1 MLIHGIN
8 PFIISRISTTDF
20 RRVGKHPMFYRL
32 RNRKHPILS
41 IFWDGA
47 ADEWDGIWNRPSVCI
62 HGANGKVIL
71 EIEVRSKDRANQL
84 ANELT
89 QQLDNALS
97 QPVCKMK

>member
-1 MLIHGIN
+1 MLIQGIN
-8 PFIISRISTTDF
+8 PFIISRISTTAF
-20 RRVGKHPMFYRL
+20 RRRGKHPLFYRL

-47 ADEWDGIWNRPSVCI
+47 ADEWDGVWNRPSVCV

-84 ANELT
+84 ANELM
-89 QQLDNALS
+89 QQLEQTLS
-97 QPVCKMK
+97 LCAYKTK